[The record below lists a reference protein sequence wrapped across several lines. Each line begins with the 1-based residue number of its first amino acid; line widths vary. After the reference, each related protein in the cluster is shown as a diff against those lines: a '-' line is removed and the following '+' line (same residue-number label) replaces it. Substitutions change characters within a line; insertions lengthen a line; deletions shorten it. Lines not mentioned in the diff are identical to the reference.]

1 MIILILF
8 IAIALVAFGVLLIV
22 KVKSDISN
30 STREKDDNTE
40 RSEEVGTTL
49 ASMGAVLMLASIVKI
64 TGAISTFGFVFV
76 MLLDIICL
84 VGLLYLINKKRQA

>member
-1 MIILILF
+1 MIVILF
-8 IAIALVAFGVLLIV
+8 VSIALVAFGILIMI
-22 KVKSDISN
+22 KVKTDIAN
-30 STREKDDNTE
+30 DVRKKGDDTE

-64 TGAISTFGFVFV
+64 TGAISTFAFVFV
-76 MLLDIICL
+76 MILDLVCL

>member
-8 IAIALVAFGVLLIV
+8 IAIALVAFGVLIIV
-22 KVKSDISN
+22 KVKTDISN
-30 STREKDDNTE
+30 DVRKKGDDTE

-49 ASMGAVLMLASIVKI
+49 ASMGAVLMLASIVKL
-64 TGAISTFGFVFV
+64 TGAISTFAFVFV
-76 MLLDIICL
+76 MFLDIICL

>member
-8 IAIALVAFGVLLIV
+8 VAIALVAFGVLIIV
-22 KVKSDISN
+22 KVKTDISN

-40 RSEEVGTTL
+40 RSEEIGTTL

-64 TGAISTFGFVFV
+64 TGAISTFGFVIV
-76 MLLDIICL
+76 MLLDIICI

>member
-8 IAIALVAFGVLLIV
+8 VAIALVAFGVLIIV
-22 KVKSDISN
+22 KVKTDISN

-40 RSEEVGTTL
+40 RSEEIGTTL

-64 TGAISTFGFVFV
+64 TGAISIFGFVIV
-76 MLLDIICL
+76 MLLDIICI

>member
-8 IAIALVAFGVLLIV
+8 IAIALVAFGVLIIV
-22 KVKSDISN
+22 KVKTDISN
-30 STREKDDNTE
+30 DVRKKGDDTE

-49 ASMGAVLMLASIVKI
+49 ASMGAVLMLASIVKL
-64 TGAISTFGFVFV
+64 TGAISTLGFVFV
-76 MLLDIICL
+76 MFLDIICL